1 MANTNNEF
9 VHFVGFDE
17 AQPIGAFVFGNNED
31 DLKFKKVA
39 YDKAEFEDIMRAILT
54 PGTLEH
60 AMSYYEWV
68 DLAKGERIEQIGL

>member
-17 AQPIGAFVFGNNED
+17 AQPIGAFVFGNKEN

-39 YDKAEFEDIMRAILT
+39 YDKTEFEDIMRAILM
-54 PGTLEH
+54 PGTLEN
-60 AMSYYEWV
+60 AMPYYSWV
-68 DLAKGERIEQIGL
+68 ELAKGERIEQIGL